1 MASLN
6 LHPAPS
12 VHDAGSAR
20 ADRLLAEAVGCE
32 DEERAARL
40 RQEAVV
46 TMLDL
51 ADALARRYRDRGVDT
66 DDLTQV
72 ARMALVK
79 SARGYRPDHGS
90 GFAAYATATILGELK
105 RHFRDVAWSVRPPRR
120 LQEQRAGLVAAEERL
135 RGELRRSPS
144 THELAAA
151 LEIAPDQVRE
161 AISCS
166 SAYRADSLDAPN
178 PRGVALRDLIPAER
192 DAFDALETRATL
204 ATLVGELSGR
214 ERRLLYLRFVEEQT
228 QTQIGHALGVSQ
240 MQVSRLLS
248 AVVGR
253 LRRGL
258 LGAADG
264 CLADDL
270 TARRAG

>member
-12 VHDAGSAR
+12 SRDNGSAQ
-20 ADRLLAEAVGCE
+20 ADALLAEALRCKDG
-32 DEERAARL
+32 DRAVRL

-46 TMLDL
+46 SMLDL
-51 ADALARRYRDRGVDT
+51 ADALARRYRDRGVDQ

-90 GFAAYATATILGELK
+90 GFAAYASATILGELK

-135 RGELRRSPS
+135 RGELLRSPS
-144 THELAAA
+144 TQELAAA
-151 LEIAPDQVRE
+151 LEIARDQVLE
-161 AISCS
+161 TMACS

-178 PRGVALRDLIPAER
+178 PRGVALCDLLPAER

-204 ATLVGELSGR
+204 AALVAELSSR

-228 QTQIGHALGVSQ
+228 QSQIGHALGVSQ

-248 AVVGR
+248 AIVAR
-253 LRRGL
+253 LRLGL
-258 LGAADG
+258 LGAAEA
-264 CLADDL
+264 CVADDL